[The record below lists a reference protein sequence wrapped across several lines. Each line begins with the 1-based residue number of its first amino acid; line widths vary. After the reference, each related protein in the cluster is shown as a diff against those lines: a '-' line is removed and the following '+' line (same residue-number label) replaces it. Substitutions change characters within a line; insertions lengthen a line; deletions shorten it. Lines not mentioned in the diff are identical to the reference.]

1 MRLILATQATA
12 AALLF
17 SSPAA
22 NAAPMKVSGTFT
34 GSCTMQDPHPLADA
48 GKVLVS
54 QICKAKNVGAPF
66 DGDDVTFSQIIE
78 LDQGNGS
85 QTGQNAIL
93 DSKGTTTNEYS
104 GTIRTKMVD
113 GQPRTTGS
121 GTYKVVG
128 ATGVFTG
135 GTGHG
140 SYDLTF
146 TSETDFVSQ
155 WTGVFEIPKRVG
167 SR

>member
-93 DSKGTTTNEYS
+93 DSKGTTTNEYR

-113 GQPRTTGS
+113 GQPRTTRIRHLQGCRCH
-121 GTYKVVG
+121 GCFHRRHG
-128 ATGVFTG
+128 ARQLRPDVHIGNR
-135 GTGHG
+135 
-140 SYDLTF
+140 L
-146 TSETDFVSQ
+146 
-155 WTGVFEIPKRVG
+155 R
-167 SR
+167 